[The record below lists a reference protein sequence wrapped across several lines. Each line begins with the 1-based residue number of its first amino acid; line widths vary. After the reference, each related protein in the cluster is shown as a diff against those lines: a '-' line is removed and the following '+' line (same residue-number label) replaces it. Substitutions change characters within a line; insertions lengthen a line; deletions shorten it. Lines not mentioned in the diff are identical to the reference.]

1 MTVHLRSKRQVIG
14 AAVIGARIGGLALL
28 LLAIA
33 SLPQLRPLMG
43 RAGTSL
49 GTLSSVFL
57 GIAAIV
63 WLALIEVFLRFF
75 DQYLSRN

>member
-1 MTVHLRSKRQVIG
+1 MTVHLRSKRRVIG
-14 AAVIGARIGGLALL
+14 AAIIAARIGGLALL

-33 SLPQLRPLMG
+33 GLPQLRPLMG
-43 RAGTSL
+43 RAATSL
-49 GTLSSVFL
+49 GTISSVL
-57 GIAAIV
+57 LAVASIV

>member
-1 MTVHLRSKRQVIG
+1 MTVHLRPKRRVIG
-14 AAVIGARIGGLALL
+14 AAVIGARICGLALL

-43 RAGTSL
+43 RVGTSL
-49 GTLSSVFL
+49 GTLSSVL
-57 GIAAIV
+57 LAVASLV